1 MHSLKNCAVIDRDI
15 EGNIFEMFQMQYS
28 KYWAANDSFFTV
40 SRINVYIVNK
50 YYLDTLGFQVRKMKM
65 VFINISWAM
74 KINRVFFALVI

>member
-1 MHSLKNCAVIDRDI
+1 MHSLKNCAVIDLDI

-40 SRINVYIVNK
+40 SYINVYIVNK
-50 YYLDTLGFQVRKMKM
+50 YLDTLGFQVRKMKM

-74 KINRVFFALVI
+74 KIYRVFFGLVI

>member
-40 SRINVYIVNK
+40 SCINVYIVNK
-50 YYLDTLGFQVRKMKM
+50 YLDTLGFQVRKMKM
-65 VFINISWAM
+65 AFINISWAM
-74 KINRVFFALVI
+74 KIYRVFFGLVI

>member
-40 SRINVYIVNK
+40 SYINVYIVNK
-50 YYLDTLGFQVRKMKM
+50 YLDTLGFQVRKMKM

-74 KINRVFFALVI
+74 KIYRVFFGLVI